1 MNREKD
7 KYIHSKEK
15 PLLIFDITYF
25 ILVLQICKIEVVKSD
40 IERSGV
46 VCHSTTSRHPVTI
59 PFFKLNHL
67 NLSQFGF

>member
-25 ILVLQICKIEVVKSD
+25 ILVLQICKIAVVKSD

-46 VCHSTTSRHPVTI
+46 VCHSTT
-59 PFFKLNHL
+59 
-67 NLSQFGF
+67 